1 MSKPWPKPGMREAN
15 KLILWVDGI
24 PKPQGSKSIGPNGHM
39 YEANRGWKPWRDKLI
54 SALTMEGKHLPDGP
68 VLVSLVF
75 YFPKPQKPKFGSVL
89 QAVTP
94 DVDKCSRTVLDALE
108 SSGVVLN
115 DSRVSALMATKC
127 YADEWP
133 GVTIHARLMAEWEAE
148 TVRNR
153 WST

>member
-15 KLILWVDGI
+15 KLTLWVDGI

-108 SSGVVLN
+108 SSGVVPN
-115 DSRVSALMATKC
+115 DSRVSALSATKR
-127 YADEWP
+127 YSDEGP
-133 GVTIHARLMAEWEAE
+133 GVMIQARPLAEH
-148 TVRNR
+148 VD
-153 WST
+153 